1 MNPITNAFGRLGV
14 RVAIVLMGLSVVL
27 VSMTI
32 PASAHGGLVDIE
44 VISTVVDGASVTYV
58 VSLTYEADGHP
69 VENEP
74 VSLTAVP
81 ATGGDPVTID
91 LMGADGPGRFTG
103 TATLTPG
110 DWTVTF
116 ATEDGEL
123 TISQPIAEPAP
134 PSGDPSAPSSVLAPS
149 TTVPATSTSAPTAS
163 TSGGDSNSGTMLIVV
178 IVAALADLVR
188 RTQADFWRHCTVLG
202 SPGEEADL
210 VQETFLPEVH

>member
-1 MNPITNAFGRLGV
+1 MNLIRNAFGPLGV
-14 RVAIVLMGLSVVL
+14 RAAIVLMGLSVVL
-27 VSMTI
+27 VSTTI
-32 PASAHGGLVDIE
+32 PASAHGGPVDIE
-44 VISTVVDGASVTYV
+44 VISTVVEGASVTYV

-91 LMGADGPGRFTG
+91 LMVADGPGRFTG
-103 TATLTPG
+103 TVTLTPG

-134 PSGDPSAPSSVLAPS
+134 PSAPGTSAAS
-149 TTVPATSTSAPTAS
+149 TTVPATSTS
-163 TSGGDSNSGTMLIVV
+163 GGDSDSDTTLIVV
-178 IVAALADLVR
+178 IVAVLVAVAAGGAGLAAFRKRD
-188 RTQADFWRHCTVLG
+188 
-202 SPGEEADL
+202 
-210 VQETFLPEVH
+210 

>member
-1 MNPITNAFGRLGV
+1 MNLITNAFGRLGV

-27 VSMTI
+27 VSLTI

-91 LMGADGPGRFTG
+91 LMVADGPGRFTG

-134 PSGDPSAPSSVLAPS
+134 PSAPSSVLAPS

-178 IVAALADLVR
+178 IVAAVVAVAAGGAGLAAFRKRD
-188 RTQADFWRHCTVLG
+188 
-202 SPGEEADL
+202 
-210 VQETFLPEVH
+210 